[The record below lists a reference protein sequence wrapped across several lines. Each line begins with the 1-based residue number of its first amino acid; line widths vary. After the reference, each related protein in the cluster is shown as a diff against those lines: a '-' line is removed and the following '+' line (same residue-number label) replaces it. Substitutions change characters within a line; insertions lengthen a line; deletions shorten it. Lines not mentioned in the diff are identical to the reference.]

1 MSSLNELI
9 HEAVAERDLSEIH
22 SLIKNNEFILLST
35 AQDDQEG
42 HEGAFIADIDG
53 MEALMVFSSNE
64 VAKQF
69 VDESSDDED
78 DSSFLSLFGG
88 RESAGGSR
96 IDSRSTRSAFDF
108 FALRPE
114 SSSLSSQVS
123 HRARSASL
131 SSIIGDTEP
140 RLFELRKVKES
151 VGSSPIMYPQSSP
164 FLMQGLVIVSE
175 QFDI

>member
-35 AQDDQEG
+35 AQEDQGG

-69 VDESSDDED
+69 VDESSDSISPDEEIGGIIIEGEALLD
-78 DSSFLSLFGG
+78 YLPEHYGILLDAECDSALIIEPELVQQVKKF
-88 RESAGGSR
+88 SAEERGT
-96 IDSRSTRSAFDF
+96 D
-108 FALRPE
+108 E
-114 SSSLSSQVS
+114 
-123 HRARSASL
+123 
-131 SSIIGDTEP
+131 E
-140 RLFELRKVKES
+140 E
-151 VGSSPIMYPQSSP
+151 
-164 FLMQGLVIVSE
+164 
-175 QFDI
+175 